1 MPTLREAAFGFNP
14 AEKRDPFGK
23 WLHVGAEVA
32 HAPDGS
38 PSLRPAV
45 GKVTAIH
52 KEDGRTL
59 ATVEWK
65 ARGGRPATKSKIG
78 AHDLVPKAEVD
89 KPL

>member
-14 AEKRDPFGK
+14 GEKRDPFGK

-38 PSLRPAV
+38 PSLRPAI

-52 KEDGRTL
+52 RDGGRVE
-59 ATVEWK
+59 ATVEWRD
-65 ARGGRPATKSKIG
+65 RGHGKTKSKVG